1 MEKEGSLCEV
11 RDPLANYWG
20 LSLFPQNRS
29 SSSSS
34 STVTAS
40 SPLKPYDLNQDLD
53 SIHNYLRSMALQN
66 PAMHEDK
73 LKAVISENS
82 GLFDSEILGDP
93 ACDEENDIVADGEAV
108 EIPRKRRP
116 ALDLKR
122 ARFSLKPTKSQS
134 VESLIPSLDLDKLKD
149 PVEFFLAHERQ
160 ENAKREIQKQ
170 TGELL
175 ESNRSD
181 TTTKLRQRRPGL
193 SGNNERRVRYKHR
206 YPKETFDNN
215 HYVLPTQEA
224 SESVYHGPVDESADE
239 DGACLTPL
247 ENEVTNS
254 SAIEENKINEIL
266 NGLLQCNSEDLEGDD
281 AVTLLQERLHIK
293 PIVLEKLSVLNF
305 PNNNQ
310 VIDMKSLHGNSSNPR
325 KRKPLSNLDNLLK
338 GFNSRTPIR
347 KDTGSLLQQSASP
360 TPPKSPFSLLSSLQR
375 HLSHSKPSMDPFA
388 ADGIDHLSTRNNSP
402 IRQIN
407 QELKLASGKPL
418 NEHSAS
424 IIDDGIG
431 TSKTNSVGD
440 TVRNGSRS
448 SGKSKADSSGMAP
461 TQLNAPLIEDII
473 ATSETNT
480 VENTVRDC
488 ASTPQKSAEDNPRQP
503 ESDANIESNGPRVD
517 MDVNI
522 GDSGMEDSVRDCAS
536 TPQKSVEDNPRQPE
550 FDANVESNDPHID
563 LDADIGD
570 TGIID
575 RVGRPNIETNG
586 PYGIEDEAENVQE
599 HAAALPSDDSNIN
612 LVNRPDQSDPAGFQA
627 NDRDKDS
634 GRSDDGPEQCL
645 QEKTND
651 NSNLPHSGQ
660 RRIGRPKGQRKEK
673 SLSRRQS
680 LAASGTSWEAGVRR
694 STRIR
699 TRPLEFWRGERM
711 VYGRIHNSLATVIGI
726 KCISPGSDGKPTMK
740 VKSYVSDEHKEL
752 LELASLY

>member
-20 LSLFPQNRS
+20 LSLFPQTR

-34 STVTAS
+34 STVTTS

-53 SIHNYLRSMALQN
+53 SIHNYLRSMALQS
-66 PAMHEDK
+66 PAMHEDE
-73 LKAVISENS
+73 LKAVMSENP
-82 GLFDSEILGDP
+82 GLFDSENP
-93 ACDEENDIVADGEAV
+93 VCDEENDIVADGEAV
-108 EIPRKRRP
+108 EFPRKRRP

-122 ARFSLKPTKSQS
+122 ARFSLKPTKAQS

-170 TGELL
+170 RGELL
-175 ESNRSD
+175 VSNPSD

-215 HYVLPTQEA
+215 DYVLPSQEA
-224 SESVYHGPVDESADE
+224 SESVYLGPLDESADE
-239 DGACLTPL
+239 GGACLTPL
-247 ENEVTNS
+247 ENEVAGS
-254 SAIEENKINEIL
+254 SAIEENEIKEIL
-266 NGLLQCNSEDLEGDD
+266 DGLLQCNSEDLEGDE

-293 PIVLEKLSVLNF
+293 PIVLEKLSV
-305 PNNNQ
+305 PDIPKNNP
-310 VIDMKSLHGNSSNPR
+310 VIDVKSLHWNSSNPR

-347 KDTGSLLQQSASP
+347 KDTGCLQQSASP
-360 TPPKSPFSLLSSLQR
+360 TPPKSPFALLSSLQR
-375 HLSHSKPSMDPFA
+375 HLSRSKPSMDPFA

-407 QELKLASGKPL
+407 QELKLASEKPL

-431 TSKTNSVGD
+431 ISKTSSAVD

-448 SGKSKADSSGMAP
+448 SGKSKADSSRMAP

-473 ATSETNT
+473 ATSEKNS
-480 VENTVRDC
+480 VQNTVRDC
-488 ASTPQKSAEDNPRQP
+488 ASTPQKSVEDNPRQP

-517 MDVNI
+517 MDMNI
-522 GDSGMEDSVRDCAS
+522 GDSGMEDSIRDCAS
-536 TPQKSVEDNPRQPE
+536 TPEKSVEDNPRQPE
-550 FDANVESNDPHID
+550 FDANIESNGPHID
-563 LDADIGD
+563 LDVDIGD
-570 TGIID
+570 IGIID

-586 PYGIEDEAENVQE
+586 PYGFEDGAENVQE
-599 HAAALPSDDSNIN
+599 HAAAVPSDDSNIN
-612 LVNRPDQSDPAGFQA
+612 LVNGPDQSDPAGFQA
-627 NDRDKDS
+627 NDHHKDS

-645 QEKTND
+645 QEKIND

-660 RRIGRPKGQRKEK
+660 RRIGRPKGKRKDK

-680 LAASGTSWEAGVRR
+680 LAAGGTLWEAGVRR

-699 TRPLEFWRGERM
+699 TRPLEFWKGERM
-711 VYGRIHNSLATVIGI
+711 VYGRVHNSLATVIGI